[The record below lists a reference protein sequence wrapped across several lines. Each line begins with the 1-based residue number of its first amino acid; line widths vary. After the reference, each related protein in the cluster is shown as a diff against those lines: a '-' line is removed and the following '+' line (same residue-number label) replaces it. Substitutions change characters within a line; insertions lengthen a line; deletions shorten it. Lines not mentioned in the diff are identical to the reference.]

1 MSESVKIGGIGK
13 NPAID
18 RINQLNATDI
28 KKQAVKRMEQLLLE
42 PELPQTGKYHR
53 AVPVDFDSA
62 DWKGSQKNK
71 QIREVN
77 SHENKRGRSF
87 MSGVRLS
94 SGKDSYHAPAGMAET
109 VKRNT
114 GKKIPIQDNTAGSVF
129 QHTGRTDNHIQP
141 AGKAVAGKSGIYS
154 SSRDSAGHQ
163 PYLSREH

>member
-28 KKQAVKRMEQLLLE
+28 KKQAVKRIEQLLLE
-42 PELPQTGKYHR
+42 PELPQAGKYHR
-53 AVPVDFDSA
+53 AVPIDFDSA

-77 SHENKRGRSF
+77 SHGNKRGRSY

-94 SGKDSYHAPAGMAET
+94 PGEDPYHTPAGMAET

-114 GKKIPIQDNTAGSVF
+114 GKKIPVQDNPAGSVF
-129 QHTGRTDNHIQP
+129 RYAGRTDNHIQP
-141 AGKAVAGKSGIYS
+141 VGQTVTGKTGIYS
-154 SSRDSAGHQ
+154 GARDSAGHQ